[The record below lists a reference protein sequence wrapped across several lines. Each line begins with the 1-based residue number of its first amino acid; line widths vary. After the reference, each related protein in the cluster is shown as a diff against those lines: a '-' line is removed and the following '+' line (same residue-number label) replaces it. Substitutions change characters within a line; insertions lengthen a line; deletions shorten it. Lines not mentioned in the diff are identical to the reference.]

1 MTMRSHPELDQLS
14 AYVDDEL
21 AATERTALEAHL
33 PSCAEC
39 RATLD
44 ALRATIADL
53 SLLPDEVPTEQDSW
67 ALRSAIAKA
76 RRPVGRWQRV
86 AWSAGAVAA
95 VAIAVV
101 AIVRP
106 GGPPGSDDLALRQN
120 TARELSGAGS
130 SSIIR
135 YDAGAFTQAS
145 AHAKLLVLSGK
156 ATPGQVTNVPVS
168 RAPETT
174 GERADAQTDD
184 SASGFKS
191 GNTPSAQD
199 TAAAIGRCVTQI
211 QGSTQEYLSP
221 VEYDV
226 ATYESKPAF
235 LLFFQTSGRYEL
247 WVVER
252 PSCTLLYFAQAA

>member
-33 PSCAEC
+33 PSCADC

-53 SLLPDEVPTEQDSW
+53 SLLPDEVPTERDSW

-106 GGPPGSDDLALRQN
+106 GGPAGSDDQ
-120 TARELSGAGS
+120 
-130 SSIIR
+130 
-135 YDAGAFTQAS
+135 
-145 AHAKLLVLSGK
+145 
-156 ATPGQVTNVPVS
+156 
-168 RAPETT
+168 
-174 GERADAQTDD
+174 
-184 SASGFKS
+184 
-191 GNTPSAQD
+191 
-199 TAAAIGRCVTQI
+199 
-211 QGSTQEYLSP
+211 
-221 VEYDV
+221 
-226 ATYESKPAF
+226 
-235 LLFFQTSGRYEL
+235 
-247 WVVER
+247 
-252 PSCTLLYFAQAA
+252 